1 MDEDVFYEIFGKIDD
16 DDDDNDKDK
25 EKMAKALTNLIKSS
39 INSQKYQQLINYI
52 NKKIKEEKNIDTYFK
67 KIYYN
72 EYVKSYIGFKS
83 IDDIEKFNTIDF
95 SLYKNIFPNKS
106 PIIFSF
112 ICGIIFLISI
122 FIFIGKIRNEI
133 KENSD
138 CCKKCDCLFSY
149 SSIISYL
156 YC

>member
-1 MDEDVFYEIFGKIDD
+1 LDEDAFYEIFGKIDDDDDDDNNNDNYNYNKDD

-25 EKMAKALTNLIKSS
+25 EKMAKALTNLVKSS
-39 INSQKYQQLINYI
+39 INAQKYQQLINYI

-95 SLYKNIFPNKS
+95 SLYKKIF
-106 PIIFSF
+106 FQ
-112 ICGIIFLISI
+112 
-122 FIFIGKIRNEI
+122 I
-133 KENSD
+133 KVQ
-138 CCKKCDCLFSY
+138 
-149 SSIISYL
+149 
-156 YC
+156 